1 MGNYVVH
8 RPDAQALERLLEA
21 HGFDA
26 AATAIRLAW
35 QAGLRR
41 GEIAE
46 LTWDRVSFLNQEIE
60 LADRAVPLSPAL
72 ERFLTELSQRQH
84 WRSNAVLL
92 SDHRR
97 RPMQPQPISL
107 LVRKALDEAGQTDV
121 RLLDLRYDF
130 IIRQLETNDWQYV
143 SRITGMEAMALNLHF
158 APYLPAKAVPTRI
171 APEKKPRQLD
181 ELRLRKLLRDEGPS
195 EVGRAIRLA
204 WQGGLRLSDIA
215 ELTWEQ
221 VDFGNKNLI
230 TASGPVPMGG
240 ELADY
245 LEEIGKNSPPSEH
258 VLLTPRTR
266 RPMQQ
271 DRVSRVVRAAL
282 IQAGLDNVSLLDLQR
297 DHALRAGGEDRIL
310 RRARQVGSVTR
321 NEVMELLGVSK
332 ASAYNR
338 LTQLVQRGRLTR
350 VGARYYPPE
359 AVVPPE
365 GQYEA
370 VRAYLER
377 EGVAYRQ
384 ARARLLR
391 IGPRQC
397 TVVLNHLVEAGK
409 LRRDKQKYTLI

>member
-8 RPDAQALERLLEA
+8 RPDAGALERLLERR
-21 HGFDA
+21 GFDA

-35 QAGLRR
+35 QAGLMRN
-41 GEIAE
+41 EIAD

-60 LADRAVPLSPAL
+60 LADRAVPLSAEL
-72 ERFLTELSQRQH
+72 ERYLTALSQRQH
-84 WRSNAVLL
+84 WRSSNVLL

-97 RPMQPQPISL
+97 RPMQPQPVSL
-107 LVRKALDEAGQTDV
+107 LVRRALDEAGQAGV

-143 SRITGMEAMALNLHF
+143 SRVTGMEAAALNLHF
-158 APYLPAKAVPTRI
+158 APYLPAGAVPTRI
-171 APEKKPRQLD
+171 APEKKPRRLD
-181 ELRLRKLLRDEGPS
+181 ELRLRKLLRDEGSS

-204 WQGGLRLSDIA
+204 WQGGLRLSDMA
-215 ELTWEQ
+215 GLTWEQ
-221 VDFGNKNLI
+221 VDLGNKILI
-230 TASGPVPMGG
+230 TAAGPVPMGG

-245 LEEIGKNSPPSEH
+245 LENIRESAPPSEH

-271 DRVSRVVRAAL
+271 DRISRVVRAAL
-282 IQAGLDNVSLLDLQR
+282 VQAGLDNVSLLDLQR

-310 RRARQVGSVTR
+310 RRARQSGSVTR
-321 NEVMELLGVSK
+321 GEVMELLGVSGT
-332 ASAYNR
+332 AAYNR
-338 LTQLVQRGRLTR
+338 LAQLVRRGDLTR

-370 VRAYLER
+370 IREYLEK
-377 EGVAYRQ
+377 EDVAYRQ
-384 ARARLLR
+384 DLARLLR

-397 TVVLNHLVEAGK
+397 TVVLNRLVEAGK
-409 LRRDKQKYTLI
+409 LRRDKQKYTLV